1 VDGTGKKGD
10 KPEKREDKPEKRE
23 DKASRIMRARAKKQE
38 KTIKKPG

>member
-23 DKASRIMRARAKKQE
+23 SSRNVKNAAN
-38 KTIKKPG
+38 PHG